1 MTTLKLLCVLAHP
14 DDESLALG
22 GTLARYAAE
31 GVETY
36 LVTATR
42 GEHGW
47 MGSEADYPGP
57 RALGQVR
64 EKELLAAAAAL
75 GLREVHF
82 LDYEDGILDQA
93 DPKEAVSKIAD
104 HIRKIQPQVVM
115 TFGPDGIYGH
125 QDHIAISQLTTAA
138 CVAAANSFQVSKLYY
153 LEETE
158 EVIDIYESVFGQLT
172 MHVDGVIRGSVRWP
186 DWLMTTYIDTQGYE
200 DRAWQAVTCHQSQIP
215 AYGQLAKVSA
225 EQRRVLWGGRRY
237 YRAYS
242 LVNGGRA
249 IEDDLF
255 AGLR

>member
-1 MTTLKLLCVLAHP
+1 MTLKLLCVLAHP

-47 MGSEADYPGP
+47 MGAEADYPGP

-64 EKELLAAAAAL
+64 EAELQSAARVL
-75 GLREVHF
+75 GLREVHL
-82 LDYEDGILDQA
+82 LDYEDGQLDRA
-93 DPKEAVSKIAD
+93 EAAAAAAQIAA
-104 HIRKIQPQVVM
+104 HIRAIQPQVVI

-125 QDHIAISQLTTAA
+125 PDHIAISQLTTAA
-138 CVAAANSFQVSKLYY
+138 CVAAAPAWQVSKLYY
-153 LEETE
+153 LEETRRI
-158 EVIDIYESVFGQLT
+158 IDIYESVFGKIS
-172 MHVDGVIRGSVRWP
+172 MPVDDEVRGMTAWP
-186 DWLMTTYIDTQGYE
+186 DWALATQIDSRGFEAT
-200 DRAWQAVTCHQSQIP
+200 AWAAVNCHQSQMP
-215 AYGQLAKVSA
+215 AYSQLAQVSDA
-225 EQRRVLWGGRRY
+225 QREILWGGRRY

-242 LVNGGRA
+242 LVNSGRG
-249 IEDDLF
+249 IETDFF